1 MRDFFMKN
9 RERDIIVY
17 VSLLPPGAVESIRAY
32 EKKEKRK
39 FRIMLIRDTRD
50 GSQKEKDSYK
60 GLDILIECDFGVPAR
75 IAEILAPYQ
84 HALYAITSRSES
96 HMARFIEVIPHV
108 PYLRTPTTES
118 LAWATDKLEMRR
130 RFKLL
135 APRFSP
141 KYTVVKGNTVEERRR
156 IIEKIG
162 FPMIVKPTNLAQ
174 SLLVSLCYH
183 EDELKKALTEL
194 GRKITRTYAENKRTE
209 EPRMMVEEFMEG
221 DMYSVDAYV
230 NTRGKVY
237 FCPMVRVLTGHNI
250 GHEDF
255 FNYLHMSPTHLKRAS
270 IDRAHRAAETGIHA
284 LGLRNTTAHVELMKM
299 DDEWKIIEI
308 GPRVGGFRVELHR
321 LSCDIDHSLNDI
333 LIRIPKKPVIPKK
346 CQGFAATLKWYSRK
360 EGRIT
365 GLRGMKK
372 CQELQSFVDIKVI
385 KKIGDKCVFARHGG
399 KAVFTIT
406 LYNTERAKLL
416 ADIRRIEKLIQ
427 VQVK

>member
-1 MRDFFMKN
+1 MKKP
-9 RERDIIVY
+9 ERNIIVY

-39 FRIMLIRDTRD
+39 FRVMLIRDTRD
-50 GSQKEKDSYK
+50 GSHKEKDAYK
-60 GLDILIECDFGVPAR
+60 GLDILVECDFGNPAN
-75 IAEILAPYQ
+75 IAEALAPYQ
-84 HALYAITSRSES
+84 SELCAITSRSES

-118 LAWATDKLEMRR
+118 LKWATDKLEMRR

-141 KYTVVKGNTVEERRR
+141 KYTVVKGNTVEERKR
-156 IIEKIG
+156 IIGKIG

-183 EDELKKALTEL
+183 EDELKKALTKL
-194 GRKITRTYAENKRTE
+194 GKKIERIYAENKRTE
-209 EPRMMVEEFMEG
+209 EPRMMVEAFMEG

-230 NTRGKVY
+230 NSRGKVY
-237 FCPMVRVLTGHNI
+237 FCPMVRVLTGHNV

-255 FNYLHMSPTHLKRAS
+255 FNYLHMSPTNLKTTS
-270 IDRAHRAAETGIHA
+270 IERAHIAAEAGIHA
-284 LGLRNTTAHVELMKM
+284 LGLRNTTAHVELMKI

-308 GPRVGGFRVELHR
+308 GPRVGGFRVELHQ
-321 LSCDIDHSLNDI
+321 LACDIDHSLNDI
-333 LIRIPKKPVIPKK
+333 LIRLPKRPVIPKK
-346 CQGFAATLKWYSRK
+346 CKGYASTLKWYSKK
-360 EGRIT
+360 EGRII
-365 GLRGMKK
+365 GIRGIKR
-372 CQELQSFVDIKVI
+372 CQELQSFIEIKPT
-385 KKIGDKCVFARHGG
+385 KKIGDLCTFARHGG

-406 LYNTERAKLL
+406 LYNTERSKLL
-416 ADIRRIEKLIQ
+416 ADIKRVEKLIE